1 MKTNAIITALKAVAV
16 LAVLFTALF
25 LIFCQPD
32 EKLDAGRFLWTLL
45 WTKALGVVLFGA
57 VIIFCKAQNYVSA

>member
-1 MKTNAIITALKAVAV
+1 MKKTTIIQTLKAVIV

-25 LIFCQPD
+25 LIFCTPD
-32 EKLDAGRFLWTLL
+32 EKQSAGHVLWTLL

-57 VIIFCKAQNYVSA
+57 VIIFCNTKNYGRA